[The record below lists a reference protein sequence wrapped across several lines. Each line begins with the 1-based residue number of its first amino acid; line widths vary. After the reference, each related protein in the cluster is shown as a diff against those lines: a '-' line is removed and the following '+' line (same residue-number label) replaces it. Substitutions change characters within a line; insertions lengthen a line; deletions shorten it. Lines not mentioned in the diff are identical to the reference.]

1 MPSTAFISHP
11 ICMLHDMG
19 KHHPES
25 AERIHAIQCSLIQ
38 NGVAD
43 VIQKIPSQKVLR
55 KILEHTHSPKHVN
68 SIEQHSPPENHHYAI
83 DQDTHMNS
91 HSFEASL
98 YAAGSGIVA
107 LDGIFDKKFQNA
119 FCATRPPGHHAEK
132 NRAMG
137 FCLFNNIAVATT
149 YAKLKYHLTRIAI
162 VDFDVHHGNGT
173 EDIFADDP
181 TILFCSSYQYPLY
194 PFSIPEKASQNC
206 LHFPLP
212 AGTSSAEFRQ
222 CYAERLFPMLHEFKP
237 QLILISAGF
246 DGHSSDP
253 LADWNLVDSDYGW
266 VTKELMAIAK
276 QYCDGKIV
284 SFLEGGY
291 DLSALSSG
299 VTAHIKGLIEP

>member
-212 AGTSSAEFRQ
+212 AGTNSAEFRQ

-299 VTAHIKGLIEP
+299 VTAHIKGLIKP